1 MNFDAYVKVIEHI
14 HDGVYF
20 VDKNRDIV
28 FWNKAAEEITGFT
41 AEEVVGHNC
50 ADNILDHV
58 DEDMNH
64 ICVLGCP
71 LDATI
76 HDGIMRDEVLY
87 LHHKDGHRIKIHTKI
102 LPIYNGDTIEG
113 AFEIFTD
120 NKHSVNSSMYIKE
133 LTKASYNDYLT
144 GIPNRQYME
153 KQLDSCLR
161 DYKVLGINFAVLFID
176 IDNFKSFNDNYG
188 HDVGDMALKAVTK
201 SATNLLGKKDFL
213 SRWGGD
219 EFVMSLVEIDKQQLE
234 KTGQRLAKLIDASAM
249 TINGEYVPI
258 TASIG
263 ATIVKPDDTID
274 SIIKRADMLM
284 YKSKLS
290 GKNRVTVG

>member
-1 MNFDAYVKVIEHI
+1 
-14 HDGVYF
+14 
-20 VDKNRDIV
+20 
-28 FWNKAAEEITGFT
+28 
-41 AEEVVGHNC
+41 
-50 ADNILDHV
+50 
-58 DEDMNH
+58 
-64 ICVLGCP
+64 
-71 LDATI
+71 
-76 HDGIMRDEVLY
+76 
-87 LHHKDGHRIKIHTKI
+87 
-102 LPIYNGDTIEG
+102 
-113 AFEIFTD
+113 
-120 NKHSVNSSMYIKE
+120 
-133 LTKASYNDYLT
+133 
-144 GIPNRQYME
+144 ME

-188 HDVGDMALKAVTK
+188 HDVGDRALKAVTK
-201 SATNLLGKKDFL
+201 STINLLGKKDFL

-274 SIIKRADMLM
+274 SIIKRADMVM